1 VHTSRQFIG
10 QKGIHH
16 PMTFDTGLAG
26 KYIGADPD
34 LEMRFTT
41 FAPTCVA
48 RMLVADI
55 KNLDLAWR
63 KCLLKL
69 ASYGVRHGH
78 VLSPAMGDE
87 VASQR
92 HGVMMEQVMR
102 RPSRPE
108 VKIPGN
114 AETDQRTAG
123 SARLCEAEGCKAEAH
138 YPAPKSRD
146 ALRDYIWFC
155 LEHIR
160 AYNKS
165 WNYYEGLQGAA
176 LEAEIRRAT
185 TWERPSWKFATGKPA
200 EEMFHDPMGLFD
212 FENRSATAP
221 GGRHLSPEERQAWK
235 TLKMEPVN
243 DLSQVKSQYKQLA
256 KEHHPDINGGD
267 AGAEERLKEIN
278 LAYDLIR
285 KSLQSA
291 ATQTI
296 S

>member
-1 VHTSRQFIG
+1 
-10 QKGIHH
+10 
-16 PMTFDTGLAG
+16 
-26 KYIGADPD
+26 
-34 LEMRFTT
+34 
-41 FAPTCVA
+41 
-48 RMLVADI
+48 
-55 KNLDLAWR
+55 
-63 KCLLKL
+63 
-69 ASYGVRHGH
+69 
-78 VLSPAMGDE
+78 
-87 VASQR
+87 
-92 HGVMMEQVMR
+92 MR

-108 VKIPGN
+108 VKIPGT
-114 AETDQRTAG
+114 AETDPHGDQQADRQSAG
-123 SARLCEAEGCKAEAH
+123 TTRLCAAEGCNAEAH

-200 EEMFHDPMGLFD
+200 EEMFDDPMGLFD
-212 FENRSATAP
+212 FENRGATP
-221 GGRHLSPEERQAWK
+221 GGRQISPEERRAWK
-235 TLKMEPVN
+235 TLRMEPVG
-243 DLSQVKSQYKQLA
+243 DLDRVKAQYKQLA
-256 KEHHPDINGGD
+256 KQHHPDINGGD
-267 AGAEERLKEIN
+267 AGAEERLKDIN

-291 ATQTI
+291 ATPTI

>member
-1 VHTSRQFIG
+1 
-10 QKGIHH
+10 
-16 PMTFDTGLAG
+16 M
-26 KYIGADPD
+26 
-34 LEMRFTT
+34 
-41 FAPTCVA
+41 
-48 RMLVADI
+48 
-55 KNLDLAWR
+55 
-63 KCLLKL
+63 
-69 ASYGVRHGH
+69 
-78 VLSPAMGDE
+78 

-92 HGVMMEQVMR
+92 HGIMMEQVMR

-108 VKIPGN
+108 VKIPGS
-114 AETDQRTAG
+114 AETDEQADRQSAG
-123 SARLCEAEGCKAEAH
+123 ATRLCAAEGCNAEAH

-200 EEMFHDPMGLFD
+200 EEMFDDPMGLFD
-212 FENRSATAP
+212 FENRGTAP
-221 GGRHLSPEERQAWK
+221 GGRQISPEERRAWK
-235 TLKMEPVN
+235 TLRMEPVD
-243 DLSQVKSQYKQLA
+243 DLARVKAQYKQLA

>member
-1 VHTSRQFIG
+1 
-10 QKGIHH
+10 
-16 PMTFDTGLAG
+16 
-26 KYIGADPD
+26 
-34 LEMRFTT
+34 
-41 FAPTCVA
+41 
-48 RMLVADI
+48 
-55 KNLDLAWR
+55 
-63 KCLLKL
+63 
-69 ASYGVRHGH
+69 
-78 VLSPAMGDE
+78 
-87 VASQR
+87 
-92 HGVMMEQVMR
+92 MR

-108 VKIPGN
+108 VKIPHA
-114 AETDQRTAG
+114 AETGRNETGRDEGGAT
-123 SARLCEAEGCKAEAH
+123 RLCAAEGCNAEAH

-146 ALRDYIWFC
+146 ALRDYLWFC

-200 EEMFHDPMGLFD
+200 EEMFDDPMGLFD
-212 FENRSATAP
+212 FESRGTAP
-221 GGRHLSPEERQAWK
+221 GGRQISPDERRAWK
-235 TLKMEPVN
+235 TLRMEPVD
-243 DLSQVKSQYKQLA
+243 DLDQVKAQYKQLA

-291 ATQTI
+291 ATPTI